1 MNPEAHFGST
11 GQVRNIRERC
21 LLLLCPRNSPVTPP
35 PRYGVEI
42 NKLPLPFGWGFVNS
56 QIGSI

>member
-35 PRYGVEI
+35 HPRYGVEI
-42 NKLPLPFGWGFVNS
+42 NINS
-56 QIGSI
+56 LCPSGGDLLIPK